1 MKYNYLNY
9 YDFEVAIDQIIS
21 QIAQGGNEY
30 QLIVAPAR
38 GGLIP
43 GTVLSHSLGVPLEP
57 VVWSTRDFNEDNQ
70 WPPRL
75 TQIIHIKQIKNILIV
90 EDIVDS
96 GRTVK
101 EITVVLKDQFPDIKI
116 DVATVVENV
125 AQEQIS
131 VQYSGIQIDRNVDD
145 RWVNFWWEQK

>member
-1 MKYNYLNY
+1 MNYNYLNY
-9 YDFEVAIDQIIS
+9 YDFDVAINKIIS
-21 QIAQGGNEY
+21 QIAESGNEY
-30 QLIVAPAR
+30 ELIVAPAR

-43 GTVLSHSLGVPLEP
+43 GTVLSHNLGVPLEP
-57 VVWSTRDFNEDNQ
+57 VVWSTRDFSEDNQ

-101 EITVVLKDQFPDIKI
+101 EITVVLKDVFPDIKI
-116 DVATVVENV
+116 DVATIVENV
-125 AQEQIS
+125 AQEAVS
-131 VQYSGIQIDRNVDD
+131 VQYSGIQIDRNTDD